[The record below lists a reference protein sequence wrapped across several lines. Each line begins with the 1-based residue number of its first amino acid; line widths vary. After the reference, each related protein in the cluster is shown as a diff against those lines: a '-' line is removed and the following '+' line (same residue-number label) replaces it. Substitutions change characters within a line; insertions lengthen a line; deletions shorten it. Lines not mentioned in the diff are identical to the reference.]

1 LTGDRPSLLR
11 HLGKLASHSAVYG
24 AADVFTTVVNLLL
37 IPLYTAYLGATE
49 YGHLAL
55 LLLFS
60 TAAKIVF
67 RLGLDAGFFRVHY
80 DMATEAERRRLAGTV
95 ALFAAATATVLMAAV
110 VALRGPLT
118 RAFLGAG
125 IPESWIVL
133 AATDVYLG
141 TFAFVP
147 LSLLRIQDRPQLF
160 SALSVVR
167 HTVNITLKVVLVSRG
182 LGIPGILWADL
193 AATGAFALV
202 LLPILARNAAF
213 AFSIPLLREVLAFAL
228 PKVPHGV
235 MLQILNLSDR
245 KILDLFVTR
254 AEVGIYQMGYT
265 FGGGV
270 KFALSA
276 FEPAWGPFVYARA
289 REEDGP
295 ATLARIA
302 TYAFAGFAAA
312 ALAVAALGPDLL
324 RLMTPR
330 NPAFRAAAP
339 IIPVVALAYLLHGV
353 FLLTSVGIGIAR
365 QARYYPI
372 VTGAAAATN
381 VAANFALIPHFG
393 AMGAA
398 WATVLA
404 YAVMALLGHA
414 FSRRVFVIPFEG
426 SRLLRIAAAA
436 GVAYALSVLVRGEGP
451 AAASGRALALLA
463 FPVVA
468 WAFGVLRP
476 EEKVRL
482 RRIFEA
488 RV

>member
-1 LTGDRPSLLR
+1 MTGDRTSLLR

-24 AADVFTTVVNLLL
+24 LADVFTTVVNLLL
-37 IPLYTAYLGATE
+37 IPLYTTYLGATE

-55 LLLFS
+55 LMLFS
-60 TAAKIVF
+60 TAAKILF

-80 DMATEAERRRLAGTV
+80 DMKTDAERRALAGTV
-95 ALFAAATATVLMAAV
+95 ALFAALAATVLMAV
-110 VALRGPLT
+110 VVLLRGPLT

-133 AATDVYLG
+133 AASDVYLG

-182 LGIPGILWADL
+182 LGIAGILWSDA
-193 AATGAFALV
+193 AATAAFAVV
-202 LLPILARNAAF
+202 LLPILVKNASL
-213 AFSIPLLREVLAFAL
+213 AFSTPLLRDVLAFAL

-235 MLQILNLSDR
+235 MLQVLNLSDR

-254 AEVGIYQMGYT
+254 AEVGLYQMGYT

-289 REEDGP
+289 REEGGA

-339 IIPVVALAYLLHGV
+339 IIPVVALAYLLHGL

-365 QARYYPI
+365 QARYYPM
-372 VTGAAAATN
+372 VTGAAAAAN
-381 VAANFALIPHFG
+381 VAANFALIPRFG

-414 FSRRVFVIPFEG
+414 FSRRVFAIPFEG
-426 SRLLRIAAAA
+426 ARLARIAAAA
-436 GVAYALSVLVRGEGP
+436 GAAYALSTFVAGEGT
-451 AAASGRALALLA
+451 AAASERALALLA
-463 FPVVA
+463 FPLAV
-468 WAFGVLRP
+468 WALRTLNP
-476 EEKVRL
+476 DETRRL
-482 RRIFEA
+482 RRIFGS

>member
-1 LTGDRPSLLR
+1 MTGDRPSLLR

-37 IPLYTAYLGATE
+37 IPLYTTYLGATE

-55 LLLFS
+55 LMLFS
-60 TAAKIVF
+60 TAAKILF

-80 DMATEAERRRLAGTV
+80 EMTTDADRRRLAGTV
-95 ALFAAATATVLMAAV
+95 ALFAAFAATVLMAAV
-110 VALRGPLT
+110 VLLRGPLT

-125 IPESWIVL
+125 VPETWVVL
-133 AATDVYLG
+133 AAADVYLG

-182 LGIPGILWADL
+182 LGITGILWSDL
-193 AATGAFALV
+193 LATGAFAVV
-202 LLPILARNAAF
+202 LLPILVKNSAAAF
-213 AFSIPLLREVLAFAL
+213 STTLLREVLAFAL

-235 MLQILNLSDR
+235 MLQVLNLADR

-254 AEVGIYQMGYT
+254 AEIGIYQMGYT

-289 REEDGP
+289 REEGGA

-302 TYAFAGFAAA
+302 TYAFAAFAAA

-339 IIPVVALAYLLHGV
+339 IIPVVALAYLLHGA

-365 QARYYPI
+365 QARYYPM

-381 VAANFALIPHFG
+381 VAANFVLIPRFG
-393 AMGAA
+393 AIGAA

-414 FSRRVFVIPFEG
+414 FSRRVFAIPFEG
-426 SRLLRIAAAA
+426 SRLLRLAAAA
-436 GVAYALSVLVRGEGP
+436 GAAYALCALVPGEGP
-451 AAASGRALALLA
+451 SAASVRALSLLA
-463 FPVVA
+463 YPLLA
-468 WAFGVLRP
+468 WASGILRP
-476 EEKVRL
+476 DETQRL
-482 RRIFEA
+482 RRIFGW